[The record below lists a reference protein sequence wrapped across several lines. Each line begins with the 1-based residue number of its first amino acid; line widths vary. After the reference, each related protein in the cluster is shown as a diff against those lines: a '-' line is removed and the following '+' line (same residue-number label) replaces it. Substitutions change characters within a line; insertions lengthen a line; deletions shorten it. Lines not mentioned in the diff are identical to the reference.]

1 MKPEA
6 PQSAATPNRTQG
18 GALEQWADHAFA
30 RAAGAELI
38 PGNRARILCD
48 ADENYSAWLDAIRN
62 ATRAIFFETYIFAN
76 DEVGR
81 EFVSALAE
89 RARSGVR
96 VRVLYDWF
104 GTPRA
109 RVFAPLVSAGGV
121 VRRYNPPRLDSPLG
135 WLARDHRKMIALDGH
150 SGFVSGLCVSLKW
163 CGDSARGID
172 PWRDTGVEVV
182 GPAVAELER
191 AFADVW
197 GATGKALPRA
207 ELTAGEAIPVAGKVP
222 LRVIAGVPNRAG
234 VFRTD
239 QLVAALARERLWLT
253 DAYFVG
259 LASYVQALRAAAR
272 DGVDVRLLVP
282 GASDVPLVSRLSRA
296 GYRPLLEAGV
306 RVFEWN
312 GSMLHAKT
320 AVADRHW
327 ARIGS
332 TNLNIASWLS
342 NCELDVAIEDE
353 GVAAEMAAL
362 YERDLARSTEI
373 VLGRRY
379 RPHAVSEKRQDLHK
393 RATSGSAGRAAAGAL
408 SVGNIMGAALANRRK
423 LGPSE
428 ATLLAD
434 VAMVVAALAIIAA
447 LWPRLVAYPFAFIAF
462 WFAGATLFRAVKLRR
477 GGARARDN
485 GETAAR
491 RRQ

>member
-1 MKPEA
+1 MKEA
-6 PQSAATPNRTQG
+6 SLPTWAQENRES
-18 GALEQWADHAFA
+18 LIERADQAFT

-38 PGNRARILCD
+38 PGNRVRILRD
-48 ADENYSAWLDAIRN
+48 AEENYSAWLEAIGS
-62 ATRAIFFETYIFAN
+62 ATQSIYFETYIFAD

-81 EFVSALAE
+81 EFVAALAE
-89 RARSGVR
+89 RARCGVR

-109 RVFAPLVSAGGV
+109 GRLFAPLIAAGAL

-135 WLARDHRKMIALDGH
+135 WLARDHRKMIAIDGKR
-150 SGFVSGLCVSLKW
+150 GFVSGLCVSSKW
-163 CGDSARGID
+163 RGDPARGID
-172 PWRDTGVEVV
+172 PWRDTGIDVV

-197 GATGKALPRA
+197 DNTGSALAER
-207 ELTAGEAIPVAGKVP
+207 ELTAREAIPAAGEVS

-234 VFRTD
+234 LFRMD
-239 QLVAALARERLWLT
+239 QLIASLAHERLWLT

-259 LASYVQALRAAAR
+259 IASYVQALRAAAR
-272 DGVDVRLLVP
+272 DDVDVRLLVP
-282 GASDVPLVSRLSRA
+282 GASDVPLVARISRA

-320 AVADRHW
+320 AVADGHW
-327 ARIGS
+327 ARVGS

-353 GVAAEMAAL
+353 GVAREMATM
-362 YERDLARSTEI
+362 YEQDLAHSTEI

-379 RPHAVSEKRQDLHK
+379 RPRAVSQRVEEHRR
-393 RATSGSAGRAAAGAL
+393 RAPSGSAGRAAAGAL
-408 SVGNIMGAALANRRK
+408 SVGNVVGAALANRRR
-423 LGPSE
+423 LGP
-428 ATLLAD
+428 ADAALITDIALVLL
-434 VAMVVAALAIIAA
+434 ALAIVAA
-447 LWPRLVAYPFAFIAF
+447 LWPRLLAYPFALIAF
-462 WFAGATLFRAVKLRR
+462 WFACAMLFRAARLR
-477 GGARARDN
+477 ARAR
-485 GETAAR
+485 AR
-491 RRQ
+491 RS